1 MVVLA
6 GMVGVVVKGVG
17 EVAVDQTAAVVGLRV
32 AVDQTAAVVGLR
44 VVGASMVGTG
54 PREVTAGSETDAHRS
69 HGSRCPYRK
78 RCTLILVR
86 RHRSHHQMNMR
97 TSPCTGRLAM
107 VGTAT
112 AAEVWR
118 WEPKSGQRR
127 ETMWGL

>member
-1 MVVLA
+1 MATSAADWTASAV
-6 GMVGVVVKGVG
+6 GMA
-17 EVAVDQTAAVVGLRV
+17 VAVMATAAADWTAAAVVMGAV
-32 AVDQTAAVVGLR
+32 AMATAAADWTPV
-44 VVGASMVGTG
+44 AEMA
-54 PREVTAGSETDAHRS
+54 TAGSETDAHRS